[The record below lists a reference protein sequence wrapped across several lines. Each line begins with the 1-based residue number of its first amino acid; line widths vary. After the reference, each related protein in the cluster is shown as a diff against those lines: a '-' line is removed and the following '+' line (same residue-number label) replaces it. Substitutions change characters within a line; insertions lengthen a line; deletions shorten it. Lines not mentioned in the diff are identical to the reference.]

1 MDFKIPENKK
11 KATICLNMIVK
22 NESHIIENTLEKL
35 CNKITFDY
43 WVICDTGSTDNT
55 VQIITDFFEKK
66 GVKGEMFHDEWKNFA
81 HNRTLALDRAYN
93 KTDLLLVFDA
103 DDELVGDF
111 VTPTEVLY
119 DEYHLKFG
127 SSFGTSY
134 TRVLLINNHKR
145 FHFLSVI
152 HEFISSRDGPSSSTV
167 VDGNYFVVSG
177 RSGSRNQDPD
187 KYLKDALV
195 LEKAYDEA
203 VKSNDHLFHRYA
215 FYCANSFKDCGKFE
229 EAIKWYKT
237 TLSHEHQWQQ
247 EKYVSCLYINDC
259 LNKLDRREEGF
270 FYLVK
275 AFQYDNER
283 VECLYPLLQHY
294 CCENVPRIAY
304 NYYLIV
310 KDFFENT
317 YLNSNDSINDVKK
330 LFVIQDKFTFFVPYY
345 MILIADKVQDFQCVV
360 KMFEIVFKKKQ
371 LILDEWYIKNLL
383 YNLQFFL
390 QHVNSNELTK
400 FVSLANDYLKFL
412 SEIGINIQNFDF
424 LLKDEYRKFDINVE
438 KYFIKEIE
446 NKPNNFSKE
455 ECFNSK
461 NILIYTGFSDFDWN
475 ESYMINNALG
485 GSEKAVAY
493 LSKCFPKDYKIFIS
507 GAVANETIDNIHY
520 INLRELTKVINETP
534 FHTLIVSRYIS
545 FYEMF
550 QNCSFYQSFIWAH
563 DILLLP
569 YGCNLNE
576 NQILKKWDKYINGC
590 ICLTEWHRNLFMEKY
605 PSLNNKITLI
615 NNGLDLDSFKANTNN
630 KIKNKFIYT
639 SRPDRGLNNLLKL
652 WPQIL
657 EKIPDAILTISSYG
671 EFPTTPE
678 DKLLKNIID
687 NTDSIIHLGKL
698 SVSKL
703 YEEMAS
709 SEFWLYPTHWP
720 ETSCITALEMLM
732 SEVICLY
739 YPIAGL
745 THTMDKYGI
754 IVKPG
759 SEIETIVSLT
769 ESQKEELRENGREY
783 AKKCSWQNR
792 FNIWSNILFDNT
804 NKSININILENN
816 QNNQN
821 NQNNEKNMMYTS
833 TCMIEVMEDYKI
845 GIKEKYNIETS
856 NNFNY
861 IIDSNPNNI
870 LIIGNIE
877 QYEYDIIK
885 QKLPSCKIGL
895 LNLEPLNLENRI
907 SQIKCMYSLYNIKV
921 YDYSLSN
928 IEILMENG
936 ITNIE
941 YLPYFNTDSETK
953 YLTNLYNNTEK
964 IYDFGILTGCGAPNN
979 SIMELGPKRKKLV
992 EYLTTLGFKVNI
1004 IKAWGEKRD
1013 KELAKCNII
1022 LNIHGQLHKNNC
1034 WFDSNIFEHLRC
1046 DRLLNSGFKILSETS
1061 FSLDKEFVN
1070 KYPNLKIINY
1080 LDFFNLET
1088 YSKYFGL
1095 NPNINNIENLKIKKN
1110 YCFIQS
1116 CNLENV
1122 GTYRLEYL
1130 IKRIEESKTIDIFE
1144 KIYIVNI
1151 GIPIETTYGSKYEI
1165 INYSTDSS
1173 LYEAP
1178 AINKIQNF
1186 SLQNPNCNILYIH
1199 TKGIRYNINDQ
1210 KENDWINLMLYFLL
1224 DKHSDCI
1231 QKLNENYDVV
1241 GCNYCCKIYHYIP
1254 PHFSGNFW
1262 WANTNYLKSLNKID
1276 ESLKE
1281 RNSSEFWLFR
1291 NSPIFYTLHNSNV
1304 DHYNSTY
1311 PKELYQT
1318 SNIINLPIKTD
1329 LGFIMLRNIIS
1340 KDSNKYWIECYK
1352 SIRQFYPEHKIVILD
1367 ISSEKQYISENNLTN
1382 TIIVNSTYN
1391 SSYNIVPY
1399 LFYLE
1404 NNYFSQ
1410 AVIIKDTMIFTKY
1423 INFDTENRFLWEFD
1437 HNWDDDKSE
1446 IELILKLDN
1455 FQPLLELYLNKS
1467 SWKGC
1472 FQSMSVISHNFLQ
1485 NIHSKYNLYKI
1496 SSLITDE
1503 HLNSCFE
1510 RIFAVIFSHENGG
1523 YKKTICGDFHWTTI
1537 FSTTYDN
1544 YLINKYNNVYWLSPI
1559 VNLFF
1564 HEFIQY

>member
-35 CNKITFDY
+35 CNKISFDY

-66 GVKGEMFHDEWKNFA
+66 GVKGEMFHDEWKNFS
-81 HNRTLALDRAYN
+81 HNRTLALDRAYK

-145 FHFLSVI
+145 FQYLSVI

-237 TLSHEHQWQQ
+237 TLSHEHQWPQ
-247 EKYVSCLYINDC
+247 EKYVSCLYINEC

-294 CCENVPRIAY
+294 CCENMPRIAY
-304 NYYLIV
+304 NYYLII

-390 QHVNSNELTK
+390 THVNSNELTK

-446 NKPNNFSKE
+446 NKPNIFSKE
-455 ECFNSK
+455 ECSNSK

-475 ESYMINNALG
+475 NTYMKKNALG

-507 GAVANETIDNIHY
+507 GAVANETIDNIQY
-520 INLRELTKVINETP
+520 INLGELTNLINKTP

-605 PSLNNKITLI
+605 PTLKDKIKLI

-678 DKLLKNIID
+678 YKLLKNIID

-698 SVSKL
+698 SISKL

-745 THTMDKYGI
+745 THTIDKYGI

-769 ESQKEELRENGREY
+769 ESQKEELRENGQMY
-783 AKKCSWQNR
+783 AKSCSWQNR
-792 FNIWSNILFDNT
+792 FNIWEKILNFQTINYNYDNNFIKVINLERRKDRLESIINKLKCVNIEKYEIIEAVDGNKLQPNLFIKELFEGNDFNYRKGVIGCALSHYKLWNNLINDINNNFYCIFEDDITFVDNFKEKLEKIL
-804 NKSININILENN
+804 NNFDGDFCLLGGGSIKNPSLNISSLNIIER
-816 QNNQN
+816 
-821 NQNNEKNMMYTS
+821 NEKIIDGLYGYLITKKGADK
-833 TCMIEVMEDYKI
+833 MIKYISENKI
-845 GIKEKYNIETS
+845 KRAIDSIYSETFPYIKLVNEYLVFTPSYQLNGNIETDIQLNYDKLLFS
-856 NNFNY
+856 ENINKPIWIFYVDKTFKYNVIEDYLNSYKNKYNFLFVNDINEIPLNADKIFIVNHY
-861 IIDSNPNNI
+861 SDILFNKFFQSEISVLNI
-870 LIIGNIE
+870 
-877 QYEYDIIK
+877 
-885 QKLPSCKIGL
+885 
-895 LNLEPLNLENRI
+895 EPLNYKDNLDFLLNI
-907 SQIKCMYSLYNIKV
+907 SKKHNNIKF
-921 YDYSLSN
+921 YSYSNSN
-928 IEILMENG
+928 IKILNDNYIFNTEF
-936 ITNIE
+936 
-941 YLPYFNTDSETK
+941 LPYNVNELEDY
-953 YLTNLYNNTEK
+953 YLKELNKNNKE
-964 IYDFGILTGCGAPNN
+964 YDFGIIGYTPNFHE
-979 SIMELGPKRKKLV
+979 SIRKKRIFDYLV
-992 EYLTTLGFKVNI
+992 NSGFRVNVI
-1004 IKAWGEKRD
+1004 IGWNLKRD
-1013 KELAKCNII
+1013 IELSKCKTI
-1022 LNIHGQLHKNNC
+1022 LNIHSSKINTSGKHC
-1034 WFDSNIFEHLRC
+1034 EIFEHIRC
-1046 DRLLNSGFKILSETS
+1046 DRLLSSGFNIISEES
-1061 FSLDKEFVN
+1061 IHLDKNFIQ
-1070 KYPNLKIINY
+1070 KYPNLTIINY
-1080 LDFFNLET
+1080 EDFFKNET
-1088 YSKYFGL
+1088 YTSY
-1095 NPNINNIENLKIKKN
+1095 
-1110 YCFIQS
+1110 
-1116 CNLENV
+1116 
-1122 GTYRLEYL
+1122 
-1130 IKRIEESKTIDIFE
+1130 
-1144 KIYIVNI
+1144 
-1151 GIPIETTYGSKYEI
+1151 
-1165 INYSTDSS
+1165 
-1173 LYEAP
+1173 
-1178 AINKIQNF
+1178 
-1186 SLQNPNCNILYIH
+1186 
-1199 TKGIRYNINDQ
+1199 
-1210 KENDWINLMLYFLL
+1210 
-1224 DKHSDCI
+1224 
-1231 QKLNENYDVV
+1231 
-1241 GCNYCCKIYHYIP
+1241 
-1254 PHFSGNFW
+1254 
-1262 WANTNYLKSLNKID
+1262 NTNS
-1276 ESLKE
+1276 
-1281 RNSSEFWLFR
+1281 R
-1291 NSPIFYTLHNSNV
+1291 
-1304 DHYNSTY
+1304 
-1311 PKELYQT
+1311 
-1318 SNIINLPIKTD
+1318 
-1329 LGFIMLRNIIS
+1329 
-1340 KDSNKYWIECYK
+1340 
-1352 SIRQFYPEHKIVILD
+1352 
-1367 ISSEKQYISENNLTN
+1367 
-1382 TIIVNSTYN
+1382 
-1391 SSYNIVPY
+1391 
-1399 LFYLE
+1399 
-1404 NNYFSQ
+1404 
-1410 AVIIKDTMIFTKY
+1410 
-1423 INFDTENRFLWEFD
+1423 
-1437 HNWDDDKSE
+1437 
-1446 IELILKLDN
+1446 
-1455 FQPLLELYLNKS
+1455 
-1467 SWKGC
+1467 
-1472 FQSMSVISHNFLQ
+1472 
-1485 NIHSKYNLYKI
+1485 
-1496 SSLITDE
+1496 
-1503 HLNSCFE
+1503 
-1510 RIFAVIFSHENGG
+1510 
-1523 YKKTICGDFHWTTI
+1523 
-1537 FSTTYDN
+1537 
-1544 YLINKYNNVYWLSPI
+1544 
-1559 VNLFF
+1559 
-1564 HEFIQY
+1564 

>member
-11 KATICLNMIVK
+11 KVTICLNMIVK

-35 CNKITFDY
+35 CNKVVFDY

-55 VQIITDFFEKK
+55 VKIITEFFEKK

-81 HNRTLALDRAYN
+81 HNRTLALDRAYK

-111 VTPTEVLY
+111 VIPTEVLY

-145 FHFLSVI
+145 FQYLSVI

-203 VKSNDHLFHRYA
+203 VKNKDHLFHRYA
-215 FYCANSFKDCGKFE
+215 FYCANSFKDYGKFE
-229 EAIKWYKT
+229 ESIKWYKT
-237 TLSHEHQWQQ
+237 TLSHEHQWPQ

-294 CCENVPRIAY
+294 CCENMPRIAY

-317 YLNSNDSINDVKK
+317 YLNSDESINDGKK

-345 MILIADKVQDFQCVV
+345 MILIADKVQDFQCVI

-390 QHVNSNELTK
+390 QYVNSNELTK

-438 KYFIKEIE
+438 KYFIKAIE
-446 NKPNNFSKE
+446 NKSNNFSKK
-455 ECFNSK
+455 ECSTSK

-475 ESYMINNALG
+475 HSYMLNNALG

-520 INLRELTKVINETP
+520 INLRELSKVINETP

-569 YGCNLNE
+569 YGSNINE

-605 PSLNNKITLI
+605 SILAEKITLI

-687 NTDSIIHLGKL
+687 NTDSIFHLGKL

-769 ESQKEELRENGREY
+769 EEQKEELRKNGKQ
-783 AKKCSWQNR
+783 ACLSCSWENR
-792 FNIWSNILFDNT
+792 YQRWNNLLFPHYNAESKLIP
-804 NKSININILENN
+804 NNNINLNIQLTIAIYNSFNFHYEMFGYIIYFC
-816 QNNQN
+816 
-821 NQNNEKNMMYTS
+821 K
-833 TCMIEVMEDYKI
+833 
-845 GIKEKYNIETS
+845 KYNHKLTIFTPSEYS
-856 NNFNY
+856 
-861 IIDSNPNNI
+861 
-870 LIIGNIE
+870 IGW
-877 QYEYDIIK
+877 
-885 QKLPSCKIGL
+885 L
-895 LNLEPLNLENRI
+895 
-907 SQIKCMYSLYNIKV
+907 
-921 YDYSLSN
+921 
-928 IEILMENG
+928 
-936 ITNIE
+936 
-941 YLPYFNTDSETK
+941 
-953 YLTNLYNNTEK
+953 
-964 IYDFGILTGCGAPNN
+964 DF
-979 SIMELGPKRKKLV
+979 
-992 EYLTTLGFKVNI
+992 Y
-1004 IKAWGEKRD
+1004 
-1013 KELAKCNII
+1013 
-1022 LNIHGQLHKNNC
+1022 
-1034 WFDSNIFEHLRC
+1034 
-1046 DRLLNSGFKILSETS
+1046 
-1061 FSLDKEFVN
+1061 KEFFKEYNFEYKSFV
-1070 KYPNLKIINY
+1070 
-1080 LDFFNLET
+1080 D
-1088 YSKYFGL
+1088 
-1095 NPNINNIENLKIKKN
+1095 
-1110 YCFIQS
+1110 FIQFKD
-1116 CNLENV
+1116 NFD
-1122 GTYRLEYL
+1122 L
-1130 IKRIEESKTIDIFE
+1130 IF
-1144 KIYIVNI
+1144 V
-1151 GIPIETTYGSKYEI
+1151 TTDDDK
-1165 INYSTDSS
+1165 
-1173 LYEAP
+1173 L
-1178 AINKIQNF
+1178 IQ
-1186 SLQNPNCNILYIH
+1186 
-1199 TKGIRYNINDQ
+1199 
-1210 KENDWINLMLYFLL
+1210 NDWINNKYIVIQHTNNIRNHYFTNNLGIRPFRNNYIDWCIPCFPIFNKE
-1224 DKHSDCI
+1224 DKI
-1231 QKLNENYDVV
+1231 NLNERENINIAIIGGHKDYNYNVINRLQSNIKINLFIIGRNCINFKTELLNFNHNNFYVSIHNNIPSMELFNIVNNCDYILTDCVHNYDHIFGISMS
-1241 GCNYCCKIYHYIP
+1241 GCIP
-1254 PHFSGNFW
+1254 IAFS
-1262 WANTNYLKSLNKID
+1262 
-1276 ESLKE
+1276 
-1281 RNSSEFWLFR
+1281 
-1291 NSPIFYTLHNSNV
+1291 TL
-1304 DHYNSTY
+1304 T
-1311 PKELYQT
+1311 PL
-1318 SNIINLPIKTD
+1318 
-1329 LGFIMLRNIIS
+1329 IIS
-1340 KDSNKYWIECYK
+1340 KQNNEIYKFKNVVEFDYESNEKILIYK
-1352 SIRQFYPEHKIVILD
+1352 DVIDINSLIQERGLLNSMLEDYLFSKQIIQNKLIKNTALIVDPRDD
-1367 ISSEKQYISENNLTN
+1367 INITYLIHDFQKKLGDNW
-1382 TIIVNSTYN
+1382 IIVYYCGKGLKEKMSMILNSNIEVRELNVNNFTSNEYSDFMKSKSLWQTLYGDFVLTFQLDTYIIN
-1391 SSYNIVPY
+1391 EHPLTIDYFINLNKSYIGGN
-1399 LFYLE
+1399 
-1404 NNYFSQ
+1404 
-1410 AVIIKDTMIFTKY
+1410 M
-1423 INFDTENRFLWEFD
+1423 D
-1437 HNWDDDKSE
+1437 HNWN
-1446 IELILKLDN
+1446 ELIREKLYPEYRN
-1455 FQPLLELYLNKS
+1455 F
-1467 SWKGC
+1467 
-1472 FQSMSVISHNFLQ
+1472 
-1485 NIHSKYNLYKI
+1485 
-1496 SSLITDE
+1496 
-1503 HLNSCFE
+1503 
-1510 RIFAVIFSHENGG
+1510 NGG
-1523 YKKTICGDFHWTTI
+1523 LSLRKRKDMIKIIETFGIEFTESNSNKLQTDAEDVYFTLGCYKLHIPIGDKNDCLGFCLNRIWTDKFFGIHKPTPQV
-1537 FSTTYDN
+1537 
-1544 YLINKYNNVYWLSPI
+1544 LINYKELNNIYCKLTNRFI
-1559 VNLFF
+1559 LD
-1564 HEFIQY
+1564 EFSKPK